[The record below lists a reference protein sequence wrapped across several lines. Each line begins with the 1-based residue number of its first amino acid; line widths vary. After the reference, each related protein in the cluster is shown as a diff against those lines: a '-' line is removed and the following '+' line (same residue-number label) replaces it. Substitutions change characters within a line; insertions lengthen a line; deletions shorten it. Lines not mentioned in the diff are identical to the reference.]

1 MLTKIQARK
10 LVMRNS
16 LDPSTRA
23 KIDYAVVKKVESFL
37 DDIEDLDKILS
48 YLPKDKVQ
56 KYLKDQHV
64 STLLRA
70 TIALMRQL
78 DYRIVW
84 HEEDGQLYVRDDALG
99 KTQPTGIDIK
109 RTKMLIEHGIKLT
122 EFYDP
127 TIEIPGYQKPHRG
140 NQMTNAYICQ
150 EKEKV
155 KEKLKK
161 EDPPA

>member
-1 MLTKIQARK
+1 MLTKLQARN
-10 LVMRNS
+10 LALRNS
-16 LDPSTRA
+16 IDHITRA
-23 KIDYAVVKKVESFL
+23 KNNYAVMKKVESFL

-78 DYRIVW
+78 GYRIVW

-109 RTKMLIEHGIKLT
+109 RTKMLIEHGIKLS

-127 TIEIPGYQKPHRG
+127 TIEIPGYQKPPRG
-140 NQMTNAYICQ
+140 NQMMNAYICQ

-161 EDPPA
+161 E